1 MAIDIN
7 SLSPAELQAL
17 IKSAEAQ
24 MGAARKNH
32 VHETRAKI
40 DGILA
45 NAGLTLDEVYP
56 RRGRKSASSPRSVN
70 GKGAKGPKAAVAPKY
85 RNPDNAAQTWSGRG
99 KRPLWFVEAL
109 KKRGV
114 TAESLL
120 IQGASKSAPAKKA
133 PAKASKKAPAKKK
146 AVAKK

>member
-1 MAIDIN
+1 MAINIDA
-7 SLSPAELQAL
+7 LSPAELQAL

-32 VHETRAKI
+32 IHETRTKI
-40 DGILA
+40 DGILVG
-45 NAGLTLDEVYP
+45 AGLTLDEVYP
-56 RRGRKSASSPRSVN
+56 RRG
-70 GKGAKGPKAAVAPKY
+70 GKGGKSPKTAVAPKY
-85 RNPDNAAQTWSGRG
+85 RSPENPTQTWSGRG

-120 IQGASKSAPAKKA
+120 IQGATKAAPAKKVA
-133 PAKASKKAPAKKK
+133 KKAPAKKK
-146 AVAKK
+146 AATKK

>member
-1 MAIDIN
+1 MAINLD

-24 MGAARKNH
+24 MDSARKNH
-32 VHETRAKI
+32 VKEVRAKI

-45 NAGLTLDEVYP
+45 GAGLTIGEVYP
-56 RRGRKSASSPRSVN
+56 ARGGKS
-70 GKGAKGPKAAVAPKY
+70 AKGPKAAVAPKF
-85 RNPDNAAQTWSGRG
+85 RNPDNASQTWSGRG

-109 KKRGV
+109 KKKGV

-120 IQGASKSAPAKKA
+120 IAGSPAKAVPAKKA
-133 PAKASKKAPAKKK
+133 VKKVAAKKATKK
-146 AVAKK
+146 

>member
-1 MAIDIN
+1 MAINLD

-24 MGAARKNH
+24 MDSARKNH
-32 VHETRAKI
+32 VKEVRAKI

-45 NAGLTLDEVYP
+45 GAGLTIGDVYP
-56 RRGRKSASSPRSVN
+56 TRGGKS
-70 GKGAKGPKAAVAPKY
+70 AKGPKAAVAPKY
-85 RNPDNAAQTWSGRG
+85 RNPDNASQTWSGRG

-109 KKRGV
+109 KKKGV

-120 IQGASKSAPAKKA
+120 IVGSPARPVPAKKS
-133 PAKASKKAPAKKK
+133 AKKVAAKKAIKK
-146 AVAKK
+146 

>member
-45 NAGLTLDEVYP
+45 SAGLTLDEVYP
-56 RRGRKSASSPRSVN
+56 KRG
-70 GKGAKGPKAAVAPKY
+70 GKGPKATVAPKY
-85 RNPDNAAQTWSGRG
+85 RNPDNATQTWSGRG
-99 KRPLWFVEAL
+99 KRPLWFVDAL

-114 TAESLL
+114 TEESLL
-120 IQGASKSAPAKKA
+120 IQGATKAAPAKKA
-133 PAKASKKAPAKKK
+133 SAKATKKAPAKKK
-146 AVAKK
+146 AAAKK